1 MLGLRAAREH
11 APVALAVDPLN
22 AVEAAAAGD
31 AGSAPNPSLNPSL
44 PAPLAVLMASRQRQ
58 RDVAALLD
66 GDGDRGAGG
75 GGHGGEE
82 EEEEEEEE
90 DVLLD
95 WRAKGY

>member
-11 APVALAVDPLN
+11 APVPLAVDPLN
-22 AVEAAAAGD
+22 AVEAATAGN
-31 AGSAPNPSLNPSL
+31 AGSVPDPSLNPSL
-44 PAPLAVLMASRQRQ
+44 PAPLAGPAASRQRQ

-66 GDGDRGAGG
+66 GDGDRGVGG
-75 GGHGGEE
+75 GGHGDEE
-82 EEEEEEEE
+82 EVEEEEEE